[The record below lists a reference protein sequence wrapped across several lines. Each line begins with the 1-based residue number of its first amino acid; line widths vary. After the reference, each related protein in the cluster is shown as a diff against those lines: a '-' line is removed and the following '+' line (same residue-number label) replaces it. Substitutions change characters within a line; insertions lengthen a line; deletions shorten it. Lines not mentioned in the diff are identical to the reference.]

1 MLDAPQAPDALAR
14 PPLPDIVID
23 PPADP
28 DRPVAGDALFAAART
43 LLPVLETGRS
53 LDAAVLRD
61 AMTEAFGA
69 SDAEGAWV
77 WKDAY
82 EAAEAAAVLFMQRYG
97 RGMRRTCGA
106 GEDGP
111 RRMLAMLEAV
121 AALEPSHTRRS
132 EEQVRLQQ
140 FSTPLPLAYAALQA
154 AAVRPGDVV
163 LEPSAGT
170 GMLAVMAQC
179 ALGNSV
185 TGNIHL
191 NEYAPTR
198 ARLLT
203 KLFPQAV
210 VTAFNAKTIADR
222 LHDVRPTVVLMN
234 PPFSATPGVD
244 RTRRNADL
252 RHVRSAASMLPPGG
266 RLVTIT
272 SAHCAPGE
280 AVGRLD
286 PPARCVFTMAIDGRA
301 YARRGTGFDTR
312 LTVLERGDGP
322 TANLDGAARAA
333 SAAELLDAIIA
344 LVPKRQPIAPVSAPA
359 GPHRDLFG
367 KPVAPKPAPR
377 RGPRSTS
384 TPETRQGHDWGP
396 VGALTVET
404 GPVEPVAADGDS
416 TANDTG
422 PYAPWRPGVVRV
434 PGAVEHP
441 TPLVQSA
448 AMAAV
453 PHPVPAWRPMLPER
467 VVSDGLLS
475 DAQLESVV
483 LAGEAHSRHLAA
495 QYRIG
500 SGWETVHRCPE
511 DSEDGEEIDPSFVT
525 QDGETLSEPVRFRR
539 GWMLGD
545 GTGCGKGRQVAA
557 IILDNRLRG
566 RKRALWLSQ
575 SDKLLEDARR
585 DWTALGGLESDVIP
599 LGNFRQGMEIPL
611 DTGILFATY
620 ATLRSP
626 SRQGKPSRLGQIV
639 EWLAGSLDEE
649 DRHAFDGVIV
659 FDEAHAMA
667 NAAGSKS
674 ERGEVKPSQQGR
686 AGLRLQNALP
696 DARIAYVSA
705 TGATTVPGLAY
716 AGRLGL
722 WAAGETPFEKR
733 TDFVTAMEAGG
744 VAAMEVVARDL
755 KALGLYQARALAYD
769 GIEVDILEHPLTPEQ
784 RRIYDAYADAF
795 KVIHANIEE
804 ALKATG
810 IVQGED
816 TLNKN
821 AKAAALSAF
830 EGTKQRFFGHLL
842 TGMKCPSTIRAID
855 ADLAAGRSAVVQL
868 VSTGEALMER
878 RIADVPA
885 SEWDDLNID
894 LTPRDAILSY
904 LMHAFP
910 VQLQEP
916 FTDDGGNLLS
926 RPARDADGN
935 PVICKEAEDRRD
947 ALIEK
952 LAALPPVPTALDQ
965 IVQHFGHEA
974 VAEITGRSRRVLR
987 ITDAKGE
994 RLALRSRPASANLA
1008 ETAAFMDGEKRILV
1022 FSMAGGT
1029 GRSYHADLSCGNTER
1044 RIHYLLEPGWRAD
1057 QAIQGLGRT
1066 HRTHQASAPLFRPVT
1081 TDVKGERRFIATI
1094 ARRLDS
1100 LGAITRGQRDS
1111 QTAMGGSD
1119 AALFRESDNL
1129 ESVYAR
1135 AALRQFYGA
1144 LWRGSIEGW
1153 TLERFEKATGL
1164 KLTWEGSLKEDLPP
1178 MPRFLNRLLALPI
1191 AEQNQL
1197 FAELEKRIAT
1207 NIEQAIEAGSYEVG
1221 VETVTADSLAIAG
1234 RETLYEHPGTGAATE
1249 LVEIVRRDRLVP
1261 LTAESALEI
1270 GERDPGP
1277 DGKPRL
1283 AVNARSKRAAIVL
1296 PAPSRMLDDG
1306 GVTERVRL
1314 IRPAAAETMARAEL
1328 DASNWRRADEAGW
1341 QRVWDAEIAGLPS
1354 HRESRFWLATG
1365 LLLPVAARGRAED
1378 RRARVLHAEVEG
1390 RGRRAGRAER
1400 ERDVHIRVAGIALV
1414 ARGRGEAQRKGRGR
1428 RGGVLHDEGVV
1439 IRAADRGR
1447 CGQIVAGFVL
1457 DVVAAR
1463 EAQRHRGV
1471 QARKVAAG
1479 GGHVVG
1485 GGLGA
1490 RDRRHGGNRGGRSR
1504 DLEVRR
1510 IHVLHRL
1517 VEGYPPGQAVGTG
1530 RRGLRRLARNRGH
1543 TRRGVVHYEA
1553 VVVRAADRGRARQ
1566 RIAGHVLDVVAA
1578 REAQRYRAVQARK
1591 VAAGDLDVVGGGLEA
1606 RDRRHD
1612 GNRGGRAGDL
1622 EVRRIHILHRLVE
1635 RHPPFDAVGIGRRRG
1650 RRLALDRAHARRGGV
1665 RRRRYREDGGQGV
1678 EGPA

>member
-1 MLDAPQAPDALAR
+1 MLDARPAPDALAR
-14 PPLPDIVID
+14 PLSPTVPID
-23 PPADP
+23 TPAAP
-28 DRPVAGDALFAAART
+28 ARPVQGDALFAAART
-43 LLPVLETGRS
+43 LLPVLEAGRP
-53 LDAAVLRD
+53 LDAETLRD
-61 AMTEAFGA
+61 AMTDAFGG
-69 SDAEGAWV
+69 SDAAGAWV

-82 EAAEAAAVLFMQRYG
+82 EAAEAAVVIFMQRYG
-97 RGMRRTCGA
+97 RGMRRNAGA
-106 GEDGP
+106 GADGP

-154 AAVRPGDVV
+154 AAIRPGDVV

-179 ALGNSV
+179 ALGNSAA
-185 TGNIHL
+185 GHLHL
-191 NEYAPTR
+191 NEYAQTR

-203 KLFPQAV
+203 QLFPQAV
-210 VTAFNAKTIADR
+210 VTAFDAEAIADR
-222 LHDVRPTVVLMN
+222 LRDVRPTVVLMN
-234 PPFSATPGVD
+234 PPFSVSPGVD
-244 RTRRNADL
+244 RIRHDADL
-252 RHVRSAASMLPPGG
+252 RHVRSAVSMLPPGG
-266 RLVTIT
+266 RLVAIT
-272 SAHCAPGE
+272 SAHCVPGD
-280 AVGRLD
+280 AAWTNAFARLD
-286 PPARCVFTMAIDGRA
+286 GYGPNGPAARCVFTMAIDGRA

-312 LTVLERGDGP
+312 LTVLERSAEPGIEIDRQ
-322 TANLDGAARAA
+322 ARAA
-333 SAAELLDAIIA
+333 DAAELLDAVIA
-344 LVPKRQPIAPVSAPA
+344 RVPPRQPIAPPTPA
-359 GPHRDLFG
+359 GPARDLFG
-367 KPVAPKPAPR
+367 KAVAPKPEKR
-377 RGPRSTS
+377 RGPKPASTL
-384 TPETRQGHDWGP
+384 ETRQAHDWGP
-396 VGALTVET
+396 VTELVVET
-404 GPVEPVAADGDS
+404 GPAEPVAADAESSG
-416 TANDTG
+416 ADTG
-422 PYAPWRPGVVRV
+422 PYAPWRPGAVRV
-434 PGAVEHP
+434 SGAVAHP

-453 PHPVPAWRPMLPER
+453 PHPAPAYRPMLPER
-467 VVSDGLLS
+467 AVADGLLS
-475 DAQLESVV
+475 DAQIESVV
-483 LAGEAHSRHLAA
+483 LAGEAHNRHLAA

-511 DSEDGEEIDPSFVT
+511 DAEDGEKIDTSFVT
-525 QDGETLSEPVRFRR
+525 SDGETLSEPVRFRR

-611 DTGILFATY
+611 DAGILFATY

-626 SRQGKPSRLGQIV
+626 SRQGKSSRLEQIV

-649 DRHAFDGVIV
+649 DRHAFDGVVV

-674 ERGEVKPSQQGR
+674 ERGETRPSQQGR

-705 TGATTVPGLAY
+705 TGATTLPGLAY

-722 WAAGETPFEKR
+722 WAAGQTPFETR
-733 TDFVTAMEAGG
+733 VEFVSAMEAGG

-769 GIEVDILEHPLTPEQ
+769 GVEVDILEHPLSPEQ
-784 RRIYDAYADAF
+784 RRIYDAYAGAF
-795 KVIHANIEE
+795 KVIHANIEA
-804 ALKATG
+804 ALEATG

-842 TGMKCPSTIRAID
+842 TGMKCPSLIRAVE

-878 RIADVPA
+878 RISEIPA

-894 LTPRDAILSY
+894 LTPRDGILSF

-916 FTDDGGNLLS
+916 FTDDDGNLMS
-926 RPARDADGN
+926 RPATDTDGN
-935 PVICKEAEDRRD
+935 PVVCKEAEEQRD

-965 IVQHFGHEA
+965 IVQKFGHEA
-974 VAEITGRSRRVLR
+974 VAEVTGRSRRVLR
-987 ITDAKGE
+987 IVDGKGE

-1008 ETAAFMDGEKRILV
+1008 ETAAFMDAEKRILV

-1029 GRSYHADLSCGNTER
+1029 GRSYHADLSCANTER

-1129 ESVYAR
+1129 ESAYAK
-1135 AALRQFYGA
+1135 AALRQFYSA
-1144 LWRGSIEGW
+1144 LWRGRIEGW
-1153 TLERFEKATGL
+1153 NAERFQESTGL
-1164 KLTWEGSLKEDLPP
+1164 KIVHEGGLKDDLPP
-1178 MPRFLNRLLALPI
+1178 MPKFLNRLLALPI

-1197 FAELEKRIAT
+1197 FAELEERIAA

-1221 VETVTADSLAIAG
+1221 VETVLADSLTVAG

-1261 LTAESALEI
+1261 LIADAALEI
-1270 GERDPGP
+1270 GGRDPGP
-1277 DGKPRL
+1277 DGQPRL
-1283 AVNARSKRAAIVL
+1283 VVNTRSKRAAVL
-1296 PAPSRMLDDG
+1296 LTAPSRMLDDG
-1306 GVTERVRL
+1306 GVQERVQL
-1314 IRPAAAETMARAEL
+1314 IRPATRDRMAQAEFT
-1328 DASNWRRADEAGW
+1328 ASNWGRADETRW
-1341 QRVWDAEIAGLPS
+1341 RTLWDHEIGELPS
-1354 HRESRFWLATG
+1354 HKESRFWLASG
-1365 LLLPVAARGRAED
+1365 LLLPVWDRLPAENMRV
-1378 RRARVLHAEVEG
+1378 RRLTSDDGISLIGRVLDAEQVQSV
-1390 RGRRAGRAER
+1390 RAGFGLDGGPAMTGAEAFAAVM
-1400 ERDVHIRVAGIALV
+1400 ERGNALTL
-1414 ARGRGEAQRKGRGR
+1414 ANGW
-1428 RGGVLHDEGVV
+1428 
-1439 IRAADRGR
+1439 
-1447 CGQIVAGFVL
+1447 
-1457 DVVAAR
+1457 
-1463 EAQRHRGV
+1463 
-1471 QARKVAAG
+1471 
-1479 GGHVVG
+1479 
-1485 GGLGA
+1485 
-1490 RDRRHGGNRGGRSR
+1490 
-1504 DLEVRR
+1504 
-1510 IHVLHRL
+1510 
-1517 VEGYPPGQAVGTG
+1517 
-1530 RRGLRRLARNRGH
+1530 RLAR
-1543 TRRGVVHYEA
+1543 RRLMG
-1553 VVVRAADRGRARQ
+1553 
-1566 RIAGHVLDVVAA
+1566 
-1578 REAQRYRAVQARK
+1578 
-1591 VAAGDLDVVGGGLEA
+1591 
-1606 RDRRHD
+1606 RDR
-1612 GNRGGRAGDL
+1612 
-1622 EVRRIHILHRLVE
+1622 VE
-1635 RHPPFDAVGIGRRRG
+1635 I
-1650 RRLALDRAHARRGGV
+1650 
-1665 RRRRYREDGGQGV
+1665 
-1678 EGPA
+1678 EGPADTDLPALRRMGCTVEIVSFRARIFVPNADAVERILERWRLAA

>member
-1 MLDAPQAPDALAR
+1 MLDAHPAPDALAR
-14 PPLPDIVID
+14 PPLPALATDTTAS
-23 PPADP
+23 PA
-28 DRPVAGDALFAAART
+28 RPSAGDALFAAAQA
-43 LLPVLETGRS
+43 LLPVLEAGRP
-53 LDAAVLRD
+53 LDAATLRD
-61 AMTEAFGA
+61 AMIEAFGT
-69 SDAEGAWV
+69 SDAEGGWV

-82 EAAEAAAVLFMQRYG
+82 EAAEAACVLFLQRYG

-106 GEDGP
+106 SADGP
-111 RRMLAMLEAV
+111 RRMLDMLEAV

-154 AAVRPGDVV
+154 AAIRPGDVV

-170 GMLAVMAQC
+170 GMLAVMAEC
-179 ALGNSV
+179 ALGEQAA
-185 TGNIHL
+185 GALHL
-191 NEYAPTR
+191 NEYAQTR

-203 KLFPQAV
+203 RLFPRAV
-210 VTAFNAKTIADR
+210 VTAFNAEAIADR
-222 LHDVRPTVVLMN
+222 LRDVRPTVVLMN

-244 RTRRNADL
+244 RSRHDADL

-272 SAHCAPGE
+272 SAHCVLGD

-301 YARRGTGFDTR
+301 YARRGTGFDIR
-312 LTVLERGDGP
+312 LTVLERGAGP
-322 TANLDGAARAA
+322 AVELDGTARAA
-333 SAAELLDAIIA
+333 NAAELLDAVIA
-344 LVPKRQPIAPVSAPA
+344 QVPKRQPIAPVPA
-359 GPHRDLFG
+359 GPARDLFG
-367 KPVAPKPAPR
+367 KPVAAKPATRPR
-377 RGPRSTS
+377 PAA
-384 TPETRQGHDWGP
+384 TPETRQSHDWGP
-396 VGALTVET
+396 VSELLVEASA
-404 GPVEPVAADGDS
+404 VEPAAADPS
-416 TANDTG
+416 ANNAG
-422 PYAPWRPGVVRV
+422 PYAPWRPGVVRIA
-434 PGAVEHP
+434 GAVEHP
-441 TPLVQSA
+441 TPLIQSA

-453 PHPVPAWRPMLPER
+453 PHPAPAYRPMLPER
-467 VVSDGLLS
+467 VVTDGLLS

-483 LAGEAHSRHLAA
+483 LAGEAHARHLAA
-495 QYRIG
+495 EYRIG
-500 SGWETVHRCPE
+500 SQWETVHRRKLDDDGNE
-511 DSEDGEEIDPSFVT
+511 EEVDTSLVTSE
-525 QDGETLSEPVRFRR
+525 GETLSEPVRFRR

-557 IILDNRLRG
+557 IILDNHLRG

-585 DWTALGGLESDVIP
+585 DWMALGGLESHVIP
-599 LGNFRQGMEIPL
+599 LGTIRQGMEIPL
-611 DTGILFATY
+611 DEGILFATY

-626 SRQGKPSRLGQIV
+626 SRQGKPSRLDQIV
-639 EWLAGSLDEE
+639 QWLAGSLDED
-649 DRHAFDGVIV
+649 DRHGFDGVIV

-667 NAAGSKS
+667 NAAGSKGA
-674 ERGEVKPSQQGR
+674 RGETRPSQQGR

-733 TDFVTAMEAGG
+733 VEFVSAMEAGG

-784 RRIYDAYADAF
+784 RRLYDAYADAF
-795 KVIHANIEE
+795 KVIHQNIEA
-804 ALKATG
+804 ALAATG
-810 IVQGED
+810 IVQGGE
-816 TLNKN
+816 TLNKT
-821 AKAAALSAF
+821 AKSAALSAF
-830 EGTKQRFFGHLL
+830 EGTKQRFFAHLL
-842 TGMKCPSTIRAID
+842 TGMKCLSTIRAIE
-855 ADLAAGRSAVVQL
+855 ADLEAGRSAVIQL

-878 RIADVPA
+878 RLAEVPA

-916 FTDDGGNLLS
+916 FTDDAGNLLS

-965 IVQHFGHEA
+965 IVQHFGHEV
-974 VAEITGRSRRVLR
+974 VAEVTGRSRRVLR

-994 RLALRSRPASANLA
+994 RLALRSRPGSANLA

-1111 QTAMGGSD
+1111 QTAMGD

-1129 ESVYAR
+1129 ESDYAK

-1153 TLERFEKATGL
+1153 NVERFQKSTGL
-1164 KLTWEGSLKEDLPP
+1164 KIVHEGGLKDDLPP
-1178 MPRFLNRLLALPI
+1178 MPKFLNRLLALPI

-1197 FAELEKRIAT
+1197 FAELESRIAA
-1207 NIEQAIEAGSYEVG
+1207 NIEQAIEAGTHEVG
-1221 VETVTADSLAIAG
+1221 VETVTADSLVIAG
-1234 RETLYEHPGTGAATE
+1234 RETLYEHPGTGTE

-1261 LTAESALEI
+1261 LAAESALEI

-1283 AVNARSKRAAIVL
+1283 AVNARSKRAAVIL
-1296 PAPSRMLDDG
+1296 PAASRMLDDG
-1306 GVTERVRL
+1306 GVRERVRL
-1314 IRPAAAETMARAEL
+1314 IRPAKAETVARAEL
-1328 DASNWRRADEAGW
+1328 DASNWRRADEAAW
-1341 QRVWDAEIAGLPS
+1341 RRVWDAEIADLPS
-1354 HRESRFWLATG
+1354 HRDSRFWLATG
-1365 LLLPVAARGRAED
+1365 LLLPVWD
-1378 RRARVLHAEVEG
+1378 RLPEENMRV
-1390 RGRRAGRAER
+1390 RRLTS
-1400 ERDVHIRVAGIALV
+1400 DDGIALIGRV
-1414 ARGRGEAQRKGRGR
+1414 LDAEQVRAVRQSFGLDGGPAMTGVEAFEAVMGRGNALALANGWRLAR
-1428 RGGVLHDEGVV
+1428 RRLMG
-1439 IRAADRGR
+1439 ADRIEIEGP
-1447 CGQIVAGFVL
+1447 A
-1457 DVVAAR
+1457 DT
-1463 EAQRHRGV
+1463 
-1471 QARKVAAG
+1471 
-1479 GGHVVG
+1479 
-1485 GGLGA
+1485 
-1490 RDRRHGGNRGGRSR
+1490 
-1504 DLEVRR
+1504 DL
-1510 IHVLHRL
+1510 
-1517 VEGYPPGQAVGTG
+1517 PA
-1530 RRGLRRLARNRGH
+1530 LRRLGC
-1543 TRRGVVHYEA
+1543 TVEIVSF
-1553 VVVRAADRGRARQ
+1553 RAR
-1566 RIAGHVLDVVAA
+1566 IFVPKP
-1578 REAQRYRAVQARK
+1578 EA
-1591 VAAGDLDVVGGGLEA
+1591 LE
-1606 RDRRHD
+1606 
-1612 GNRGGRAGDL
+1612 
-1622 EVRRIHILHRLVE
+1622 RL
-1635 RHPPFDAVGIGRRRG
+1635 
-1650 RRLALDRAHARRGGV
+1650 LDRWPLAT
-1665 RRRRYREDGGQGV
+1665 
-1678 EGPA
+1678 